1 MGNAAAEHFHIH
13 MTVLQHFLFYDGLLD
28 HIKFFSGLQCFYRL
42 LHNDYI

>member
-28 HIKFFSGLQCFYRL
+28 HIKFFSDLHCFYRL